1 MNTADYARIERA
13 ILYLEKNHQEQPSLE
28 DAARSVGLS
37 EHHFQRLFRRWAGIS
52 PKRFVQFLTLEHAK
66 ELLRESRPVLDAA
79 FEAGLSSPGRLHDLF
94 VQCEAVTPGEF
105 QRQGAGLTIT
115 YGFYAT
121 TFGECLLGATERG
134 ICGLIFVAEGGRK
147 SALADLVSRWAG
159 ARLVEAS
166 RALSAVARQIFEPLA
181 NGPRRP
187 LNLLVKG
194 TNFQI
199 KVWEA
204 LLRVPPGAVTSY
216 GDLARRIGKPAASRA
231 VGAAV
236 GANPIAYLIPC
247 HRVIRGLGVWGN
259 YGGGAARK
267 KAMLIWEAAQTN
279 NGDRAGSAGLPS
291 KSAAFEFARFE
302 PHSYGP
308 TRMP

>member
-1 MNTADYARIERA
+1 MNTADYARVERA
-13 ILYLEKNHQEQPSLE
+13 ILYLDKNHQEQPSLE

-105 QRQGAGLTIT
+105 QRQGEGLTIT
-115 YGFYAT
+115 YGFFHT
-121 TFGECLLGATERG
+121 PFGECLLGATERG
-134 ICGLIFVAEGGRK
+134 ICGLLFVAGGGRK
-147 SALADLVSRWAG
+147 SALADLRSRWAG
-159 ARLVEAS
+159 ARLVEDSGALGALAS
-166 RALSAVARQIFEPLA
+166 KIFEPPA
-181 NGPRRP
+181 NVSRRP
-187 LNLLVKG
+187 LTLLLKG

-236 GANPIAYLIPC
+236 GQNPIAYLIPC
-247 HRVIRGLGVWGN
+247 HRIIRGLGVWGN
-259 YGGGAARK
+259 YAGGAARK
-267 KAMLIWEAAQTN
+267 KAMLVWEAAHTKN
-279 NGDRAGSAGLPS
+279 RDRADSTVPVS
-291 KSAAFEFARFE
+291 ETAAFDFA
-302 PHSYGP
+302 
-308 TRMP
+308 